1 MNICTCFEFSEIK
14 SLSSSEFKVQNV
26 FNLLQKKEKELI
38 GFKNKKRFG
47 IWVKDESILQRTQI
61 YEMTFL
67 TLFSIELSLAF
78 LSKIILDK

>member
-1 MNICTCFEFSEIK
+1 MNICTCSEFSEIK
-14 SLSSSEFKVQNV
+14 GLSSSELKVQNV

-38 GFKNKKRFG
+38 DFENKKRFG
-47 IWVKDESILQRTQI
+47 ILVKDESILQRTQI

-78 LSKIILDK
+78 FFKKLY